1 MNSKKLIIA
10 MPKGRILKEL
20 RPLLDLIPIT
30 PENDFDRQE
39 SRKLHFETS
48 NDNISF
54 IKVRSFDVATFV
66 AFGSAHIGIVGSDVL
81 QEFNYSELY
90 SPLDLNIG
98 KCSLCLAST
107 SSFNKE
113 LSRLSHIRVA
123 TKYPETTKEYFF
135 KKGIQAE
142 CIKINGA
149 VELAPKLGLSSHIVD
164 LVSTGNTI
172 KENGL
177 VVVEKISDV
186 STRLV
191 VNRSVMKTRPNEIK
205 DLILKFRGIANGS
218 DN

>member
-1 MNSKKLIIA
+1 MYSKKIVIA
-10 MPKGRILKEL
+10 LPKGRILKEL
-20 RPLLDLIPIT
+20 RPILDLIEIK
-30 PENDFDRQE
+30 PEEDFDKKD
-39 SRKLHFETS
+39 SRKLYFETS
-48 NDNISF
+48 KENISF

-66 AFGSAHIGIVGSDVL
+66 AFGSAHLGIVGSDVL
-81 QEFNYSELY
+81 KEFNYSELY
-90 SPLDLNIG
+90 SPIDLNIG
-98 KCSLCLAST
+98 KCSLCLASSED
-107 SSFNKE
+107 SSKE

-123 TKYPETTKEYFF
+123 TKYPMLTKEYFL

-164 LVSTGNTI
+164 LVSSGKTI

-177 VVVEKISDV
+177 AVVEKISDI

-191 VNRSVMKTRPNEIK
+191 VNRSIMKTRPNEIR

>member
-1 MNSKKLIIA
+1 MHNKKIVIA
-10 MPKGRILKEL
+10 LPKGRILKEL
-20 RPLLDLIPIT
+20 RPLLDLVQIT
-30 PENDFDRQE
+30 PEEEFDIE
-39 SRKLHFETS
+39 DSRKLYFETS
-48 NDNISF
+48 NENISF

-66 AFGSAHIGIVGSDVL
+66 AFGSAHLGVVGSDVL
-81 QEFNYSELY
+81 KEFNYSELY
-90 SPLDLNIG
+90 SPVDLKIG
-98 KCSLCLAST
+98 KCSLCLACSEDT
-107 SSFNKE
+107 SKE
-113 LSRLSHIRVA
+113 LSRLSHIRVS
-123 TKYPETTKEYFF
+123 TKYPALTKEYFL

-164 LVSTGNTI
+164 LVSSGRTI

-177 VVVEKISDV
+177 VVVEKISDI

-191 VNRSVMKTRPNEIK
+191 VNRSIMKTRPNDVK